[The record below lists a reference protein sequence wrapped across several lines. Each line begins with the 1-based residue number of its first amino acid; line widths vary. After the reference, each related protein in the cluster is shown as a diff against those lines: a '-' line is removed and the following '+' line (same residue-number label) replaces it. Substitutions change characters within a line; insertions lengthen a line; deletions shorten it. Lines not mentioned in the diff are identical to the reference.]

1 MIELAAWRGRG
12 VRIRRKQPERPVE
25 DEPRKSPLPLALQLG
40 DPRAGG
46 PGRHPR
52 ATAPLCGRAAVPAA
66 PRSPADR
73 FPRAQETR
81 HAQSFRARRLEKG
94 RGQVPEPRST
104 GVTGAVPRLAAMA
117 RGLSPNGLPPS
128 PRIPR
133 CPQAGPG
140 PSKSRGRR
148 TASLPQPSS
157 GGREGNPGPRRERN
171 AHPPGLRYQGVLGAL
186 GFAFFIFLIGGRG
199 RPTPFGAF

>member
-1 MIELAAWRGRG
+1 ME
-12 VRIRRKQPERPVE
+12 PVG
-25 DEPRKSPLPLALQLG
+25 K
-40 DPRAGG
+40 
-46 PGRHPR
+46 
-52 ATAPLCGRAAVPAA
+52 AA
-66 PRSPADR
+66 PRAVRSVPGFLLSAGEHVKVWVRVFAAPPPPSSPRSIRLERGVAKSGGR
-73 FPRAQETR
+73 ETQETR

-104 GVTGAVPRLAAMA
+104 GVAGAVPRLAAMA